1 MSSTPCQPKR
11 CSTPW
16 PFPDAELAARLIE
29 PMAQPIMQQ
38 GQASTVLGWLN
49 ALPEALIRARPFL
62 CISHASLLT
71 VTNQLEAAEARL

>member
-1 MSSTPCQPKR
+1 
-11 CSTPW
+11 
-16 PFPDAELAARLIE
+16 
-29 PMAQPIMQQ
+29 MQQ